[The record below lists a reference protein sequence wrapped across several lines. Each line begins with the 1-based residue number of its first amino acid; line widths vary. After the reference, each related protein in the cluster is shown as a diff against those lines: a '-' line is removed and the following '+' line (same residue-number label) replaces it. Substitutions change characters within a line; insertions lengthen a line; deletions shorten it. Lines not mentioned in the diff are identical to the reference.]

1 MGLPGAAKPID
12 LQAKAENIW
21 SNCRDK
27 LKNVVGPRT
36 FSTWIEPVGV
46 VGIGA
51 ESITLAAP
59 NKFHI
64 DWWEKHIHPAVQG
77 ALKDVDPDI
86 KTFHLVVKPVKSEG
100 VVIAQKHPQKQKTL
114 RDEFTFDN
122 FVEGSGNQFAK
133 TAAWI
138 FATNKNSTRFN
149 PLFIYGKTGLGKT
162 HLLQSI
168 GNQAVSQNPRT
179 KICYITSEKFF
190 RDFIN
195 SISNKTTTKFSS
207 VYRNVDVLLVD
218 DVQFFQKKEGTQ
230 EQFFHTF
237 NELLQKGKQIVLSS
251 DRQPKDILGIEERLL
266 SRFQSGLVVDI
277 QPPDFETRVAIL
289 QQKASQDALDIP
301 YEVLEYIAT
310 KIQTNVRELF
320 GAIVRL
326 LARSLLYEEEITLD
340 LAKREIVKISQGGQQ
355 QKITIDSIQ
364 EATAK
369 KFGFN
374 TDQIIGK
381 GRKKELALARQI
393 AMYLSREMTECS
405 LKTIGLHFGGRDHS
419 TIIHACKQ
427 IKLLTNRGGVVKTA
441 VQDIKSKLAI

>member
-1 MGLPGAAKPID
+1 MGLPGVARPAD
-12 LQAKAENIW
+12 LQVKAEKIW

-27 LKNVVGPRT
+27 LKDIVGARA

-46 VGIGA
+46 VGMGA
-51 ESITLAAP
+51 GSITLVAP
-59 NKFHI
+59 HKFHV
-64 DWWEKHIHPAVQG
+64 DYWEKNIRPAVQG
-77 ALKDVDPDI
+77 ALKDVEPEI
-86 KTFHLVVKPVKSEG
+86 KTFYLVVKEIKNETVA
-100 VVIAQKHPQKQKTL
+100 IARKQPHKRKML
-114 RDEFTFDN
+114 QDEFTFDN

-133 TAAWI
+133 TAAWT
-138 FATNKNSTRFN
+138 FVTNQNGTRFN
-149 PLFIYGKTGLGKT
+149 PLFVYGMTGLGKT

-168 GNQAVSQNPRT
+168 GNQAVDQNPRT
-179 KICYITSEKFF
+179 KVCYITSEKFF

-195 SISNKTTTKFSS
+195 SISNKTTTQFSTI
-207 VYRNVDVLLVD
+207 YRNVDVLLVD

-251 DRQPKDILGIEERLL
+251 DRAPKDILGIEERLL

-277 QPPDFETRVAIL
+277 QPPDFETRIAIL
-289 QQKASQDALDIP
+289 QQKANQDALDIP

-340 LAKREIVKISQGGQQ
+340 LAKREIVKISPGGQS
-355 QKITIDSIQ
+355 QKISIESIQ
-364 EATAK
+364 ETTAA

-381 GRKKELALARQI
+381 GRRKELALARQI

-427 IKLLTNRGGVVKTA
+427 IGSLTKSGGVVKTA
-441 VQDIKSKLAI
+441 VEDITSKLAI